1 MKNTII
7 AIWCAAGAL
16 LLASCDS
23 GTTNEQNTTEA
34 TSGTT
39 AAASA
44 DTTLTDDKRE
54 LMEFAAQNNM
64 LQVELGKIATDQG
77 TSDAV
82 KTYGRNLVDW
92 YTTKQKEL
100 SELAQQHNVSLPQQ
114 MNDEGTKHL
123 SELRKADNFN
133 EEYWEQL
140 TDAQKKAIDEFDS
153 KVKDIE
159 QSDATAFSLW
169 ARNTL
174 KELQAQ
180 YEQARG
186 REVELKNRDSG
197 IQP

>member
-39 AAASA
+39 AVASA

-54 LMEFAAQNNM
+54 LMEFAAQNNL
-64 LQVELGKIATDQG
+64 LQVELGKLAIDQG

-82 KTYGRNLVDW
+82 KAYGRNLVDW

-114 MNDEGTKHL
+114 MNEEGTKHL
-123 SELRKADNFN
+123 SELREAKNFN

>member
-23 GTTNEQNTTEA
+23 GSTNEQNTTEA

-82 KTYGRNLVDW
+82 KAYGRNLVDW

-100 SELAQQHNVSLPQQ
+100 SELAQENNVSLPQQ
-114 MNDEGTKHL
+114 MNEEGTKHL
-123 SELRKADNFN
+123 SELREAKNFN

>member
-1 MKNTII
+1 M
-7 AIWCAAGAL
+7 

-23 GTTNEQNTTEA
+23 GTTNEQTATET

-39 AAASA
+39 EAASA
-44 DTTLTDDKRE
+44 DTALTDDKRE
-54 LMEFAAQNNM
+54 LMEFAAQNNL
-64 LQVELGKIATDQG
+64 LQVELGKLAIDQG

-114 MNDEGTKHL
+114 INDEGTKHL
-123 SELRKADNFN
+123 SELREAENFN

-140 TDAQKKAIDEFDS
+140 TDAQKSAIDEFDS

-159 QSDATAFSLW
+159 QSDATAFSAW

-186 REVELKNRDSG
+186 REVELKRRDSG